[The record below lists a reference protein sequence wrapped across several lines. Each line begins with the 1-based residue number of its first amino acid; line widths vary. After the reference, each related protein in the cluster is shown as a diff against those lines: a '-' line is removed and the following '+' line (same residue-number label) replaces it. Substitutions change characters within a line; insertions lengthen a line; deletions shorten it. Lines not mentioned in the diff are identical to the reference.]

1 MNTSGCESTSTGA
14 VTAAALATIT
24 LISIAPVLATD
35 LSSPMSASPNPV
47 PWLLGDWSGARTQLK
62 NGGLDFQLS
71 YIGEVAGNL
80 SGGVRRQAAYADQWA
95 AGVAIDL
102 GRLAVRQ
109 GGSLHVTITD
119 RNGTNLSNDAGL
131 GTLEEVEEIYGRGQS
146 ARLTRFYYNQIFA
159 DRLVEW
165 KIGRIPFSEDFA
177 AFSCDFQNLTFCGAA
192 AGNIVSNYVYNWPI
206 SQWASR
212 WKLSLAGSGYFQF
225 AVFDQ
230 NPKYLGLQQALLPAY
245 FAGSNGVLL
254 PAEFAWLPKFGGLQ
268 GSYKFGGWYDTSLAP
283 DVVSTIG
290 RSSAIV
296 TGSALLQSR
305 GRYGAYVNF
314 LQTVTRYPAFSG
326 GLSLFFNAT
335 IADRRT
341 AFIDAQVA
349 GGLVYTGPFRSRP
362 EDDVGFAI
370 GATHVNSRLAWWE
383 MLQNLAGLGPAAV
396 QNSEYVAEAYY
407 TCRPFIGLEVRP
419 NVQYVIEPGGT
430 SQNKNAL
437 VFGLKTVASF

>member
-1 MNTSGCESTSTGA
+1 MIQSAGHPEPQSFGETERVRLTMNTSGCESPSTGA

-47 PWLLGDWSGARTQLK
+47 PWLLGDWNGARTQLK

-177 AFSCDFQNLTFCGAA
+177 AFACDFQNLTFCGAA

-212 WKLSLAGSGYFQF
+212 WKLALTDSGYFQF

-245 FAGSNGVLL
+245 FAGSTGVLL
-254 PAEFAWLPKFGGLQ
+254 PAEFAWLPKFGVLQ
-268 GSYKFGGWYDTSLAP
+268 EVTSSAAGTTPRWRLTSLIPAAE
-283 DVVSTIG
+283 VRR
-290 RSSAIV
+290 RSLDHRSCKVA
-296 TGSALLQSR
+296 A
-305 GRYGAYVNF
+305 A
-314 LQTVTRYPAFSG
+314 TVPTLIS
-326 GLSLFFNAT
+326 SK
-335 IADRRT
+335 
-341 AFIDAQVA
+341 
-349 GGLVYTGPFRSRP
+349 RSR
-362 EDDVGFAI
+362 AI
-370 GATHVNSRLAWWE
+370 QHPV
-383 MLQNLAGLGPAAV
+383 AA
-396 QNSEYVAEAYY
+396 
-407 TCRPFIGLEVRP
+407 
-419 NVQYVIEPGGT
+419 
-430 SQNKNAL
+430 
-437 VFGLKTVASF
+437 